1 MFKKYITLL
10 FLTSIFMAGCQKT
23 EIEDVFS
30 KDAET
35 RTNERLASFD
45 TKLKSEELWLGTM
58 YTETEET
65 TVFFK
70 MKFED
75 NKRSKVGFA
84 SKDITEAIESSYS
97 LNYTQQEDLVFDT
110 HSLMASIVDYGIKG
124 DFRWALIEETDDYL
138 LFKSRAEENIGKSY
152 LRLEKYNEELYTT
165 KSKIVN
171 DTDISLFRNLELEG
185 SETRYGFSYNLALS
199 KAYFKYWNEEEE
211 RVVTKIIDAS
221 VTATDIV
228 LDEKID
234 IDGKAYS
241 KFTYTD
247 GEGFVSNE
255 NGQKATIRYSGYS
268 PVPQTGAN
276 YVYGTTRT
284 KLYFAVETAD
294 HKKHSNAYVQELINL
309 MNKGINVSSILFF
322 NSNKYGTYLRIKTDK
337 GNVYIN
343 FTIENHELGRK
354 VLVAKDPIPDIVK
367 NLVAPLFSAE
377 GIYFIEKGR
386 YITGDGKRYTNNSV
400 EIVSV
405 STPTFRV
412 YAYAGGK
419 P

>member
-58 YTETEET
+58 YTETEEE

-84 SKDITEAIESSYS
+84 SKDITEATESSYS
-97 LNYTQQEDLVFDT
+97 LKYTQQEDLVFDT

-199 KAYFKYWNEEEE
+199 KAYFKYWSEEEE

-255 NGQKATIRYSGYS
+255 NGQKATIHYSGYS

-276 YVYGTTRT
+276 YVYGDTPTST
-284 KLYFAVETAD
+284 YFAVETD
-294 HKKHSNAYVQELINL
+294 DFKKHSESYIQALLKLINQGTRVGKL
-309 MNKGINVSSILFF
+309 LFRT
-322 NSNKYGTYLRIKTDK
+322 SEKYGPYIYILTNT
-337 GNVYIN
+337 GNTPIFVN
-343 FTIENHELGRK
+343 IEKKELGRM
-354 VLVAKDPIPDIVK
+354 VLTPKAPIDAKYQE
-367 NLVAPLFSAE
+367 LVGPLLTPE
-377 GIYFIEKGR
+377 GVYFIEKGR
-386 YITGDGKRYTNNSV
+386 YVTGDGKRYTNNSV

-405 STPTFRV
+405 SDPTYRIYS
-412 YAYAGGK
+412 YAAGK

>member
-110 HSLMASIVDYGIKG
+110 HSLMASIVDNGTKA

-152 LRLEKYNEELYTT
+152 LRLEKYNKELYTT

-199 KAYFKYWNEEEE
+199 KAYFKYWDEEEE

-276 YVYGTTRT
+276 YVFGNSPTSA
-284 KLYFAVETAD
+284 YFSIETSD
-294 HKKHSNAYVQELINL
+294 FKKHSGQYIQALMNLINQGTTVKYVLFRDSEKYGPYIYIATNTGNTPIFVNIEKKELGRMVLTPKAPVDAKYQELIGSL
-309 MNKGINVSSILFF
+309 LTPEGV
-322 NSNKYGTYLRIKTDK
+322 YL
-337 GNVYIN
+337 
-343 FTIENHELGRK
+343 
-354 VLVAKDPIPDIVK
+354 
-367 NLVAPLFSAE
+367 
-377 GIYFIEKGR
+377 IEKGR

>member
-35 RTNERLASFD
+35 RTDERLASFD

-58 YTETEET
+58 YTETEEE

-70 MKFED
+70 VKFED

-84 SKDITEAIESSYS
+84 SKDITEATESSYS
-97 LNYTQQEDLVFDT
+97 LKYTQQEDLVFDT
-110 HSLMASIVDYGIKG
+110 HSLMASIVDNGTKA

-152 LRLEKYNEELYTT
+152 LRLEKYNDELYTT
-165 KSKIVN
+165 KSKIIN

-211 RVVTKIIDAS
+211 RIVTKIIDAS

-228 LDEKID
+228 LDENID

-276 YVYGTTRT
+276 YVYGDTR
-284 KLYFAVETAD
+284 KSLFFGIEKEDY
-294 HKKHSNAYVQELINL
+294 KKHSSTFIKRLLNL
-309 MNKGINVSSILFF
+309 MAKGVSANKLYLV
-322 NSNKYGTYLRIKTDK
+322 NSNKYGKYLRVITNK
-337 GNVYIN
+337 GNISVI
-343 FTIENHELGRK
+343 FTMENHELGRK
-354 VLVAKDPIPDIVK
+354 VLVPKDPIPDIIK
-367 NLVAPLFSAE
+367 DLVAPLFTAE
-377 GIYFIEKGR
+377 GVYFIEKGKYVAPNGTR
-386 YITGDGKRYTNNSV
+386 YSNDAV

-405 STPTFRV
+405 NDPTYRV
-412 YAYAGGK
+412 YSYEAGK

>member
-45 TKLKSEELWLGTM
+45 TKLKSEDLWLGTM
-58 YTETEET
+58 YTETEEE

-70 MKFED
+70 VKFED

-84 SKDITEAIESSYS
+84 SKDITEATESSYS
-97 LNYTQQEDLVFDT
+97 LKYTQQEDLVFDT
-110 HSLMASIVDYGIKG
+110 HSLMASIVDNGTKA

-165 KSKIVN
+165 KSKIIN

-211 RVVTKIIDAS
+211 RIVTKIIDAS

-228 LDEKID
+228 LDENID

-276 YVYGTTRT
+276 YVYGNNPS
-284 KLYFAVETAD
+284 AD
-294 HKKHSNAYVQELINL
+294 YIAIDTSNRRNQCEQYNNALDLLAKYD
-309 MNKGINVSSILFF
+309 INVSYLLFI
-322 NSNKYGTYLRIKTDK
+322 NPSEDEKAVRVLTSAGSLTIK
-337 GNVYIN
+337 
-343 FTIENHELGRK
+343 FTITEKEFGRK
-354 VLVAKDPIPDIVK
+354 VLVLKEPLNTIGK
-367 NLVAPLFSAE
+367 LLTGPLFEPE
-377 GIYFIEKGR
+377 GVYFIDEGNYIKGSGQR
-386 YITGDGKRYTNNSV
+386 APNHSV
-400 EIVSV
+400 TIVSV
-405 STPTFRV
+405 KDPTFRIYGFV
-412 YAYAGGK
+412 GAS
-419 P
+419 

>member
-1 MFKKYITLL
+1 MLKKYITLL
-10 FLTSIFMAGCQKT
+10 FLTSIFMAGCQKA

-58 YTETEET
+58 YTETEEE

-152 LRLEKYNEELYTT
+152 LRLEKYNEEIYTT

-228 LDEKID
+228 LDENID

-255 NGQKATIRYSGYS
+255 NGLKATIRYSGYS

-276 YVYGTTRT
+276 YVFGPTRT
-284 KLYFAVETAD
+284 KLYFGVETGD
-294 HKKHSNAYVQELINL
+294 YKKHSNTYVQELLNL
-309 MNKGINVSSILFF
+309 IGQGVTVKTLLLV
-322 NSNKYGTYLRIKTDK
+322 NSNKYGKYLKVITDK
-337 GNVYIN
+337 GNVYVD
-343 FTIENHELGRK
+343 FTIQDHELGRK
-354 VLVAKDPIPDIVK
+354 VLTPTTPIPDDF
-367 NLVAPLFSAE
+367 NALVAPIFAAE
-377 GIYFIEKGR
+377 GVYFIEKGK
-386 YITGDGKRYTNNSV
+386 YVDPDGYRYTNDAV

-405 STPTFRV
+405 SDPTYRIYS
-412 YAYAGGK
+412 YAAGN